1 MSSWEAIPIL
11 QIHILFLSQIDLASI
26 LLKTFS
32 KKFERSNHNPDGQR
46 GTEILTESFSLD
58 SN

>member
-1 MSSWEAIPIL
+1 M